1 MAREKKEET
10 EEQKEKEA
18 PKKTNW
24 KLIIFVSIIVAVI
37 AAGGVGG
44 YFIFFK
50 TGASKTAVVQQPTVV
65 ATWPMD
71 AFIVNISDGSSD
83 RYLKLVLQLEVSD
96 ATVIPELDQIK
107 PKLRDIIL
115 DLLTSKTYKELMDL
129 PGKQRLREDIAGR
142 INNILTKGKVTK
154 VYFTDFVVQ

>member
-10 EEQKEKEA
+10 EEQKEPEA
-18 PKKTNW
+18 PKKTKW
-24 KLIIFVSIIVAVI
+24 KLIIFISIVAVVI
-37 AAGGVGG
+37 AAGGIGG

-50 TGASKTAVVQQPTVV
+50 TGASKTAVVHQPAVV
-65 ATWPMD
+65 GTWPMD
-71 AFIVNISDGSSD
+71 PFIVNISDGASD
-83 RYLKLVLQLEVSD
+83 RYLKLVIQLEISD

-142 INNILTKGKVTK
+142 VNNILIKGKVTK